1 LTQYVELAI
10 QHVGNRGI
18 VVPVADVFEK
28 INDHDELYMS
38 LYRFDKE
45 LLDHFRIRRTIAN
58 YQGKYSLPY
67 ILFDIDKGEAS
78 DSDLLIFVN
87 QFIEELDLPDEYI
100 QPWFSGRGYHIVVPN
115 LFGLEASHDLPAIM
129 KATMAKNFP
138 EADKIYD
145 GARLIRVG
153 YTKNI
158 KSGLFKT
165 PFHIDEI
172 RSFSAEDII
181 GMSSAMRKGFQH
193 KPFANDIESLWKD
206 KVTTDTTAT
215 AGLAFNFRHK
225 KDVGES
231 PKHIVNGDAEK
242 EMNGVVTCVQKI
254 FNEGPVEGTRHINL
268 IRMISAYRR
277 HGLPREA
284 VHSIIRD
291 WLSDEKGISPYEA
304 KIQVNQIFDKGYRF
318 GCDDHVLAK
327 YCDSRCVY
335 FTGKNLTLHGQDSNS
350 MEQSFANYAKQDFSH
365 TAINLYD
372 YYHSIGNDWMMYPKE
387 FIVVTGVTGL
397 GKTAWVQNLM
407 VMVNTFK
414 TLFFS
419 LELHRDLAYRRFIQM
434 AHNMAKHE
442 VFEFYQK
449 EDSGLSDA
457 IKHIQIVTETPE
469 LSALERMVAE
479 IKPKLIVVDTTDE
492 ISIRGMKSFDKDV
505 QVALGLKHIAE
516 KFNIIVIGIHHT
528 DKATLRGGKVSLA
541 SLKGT
546 SAYVQKADK
555 VLAINGKAK
564 HLYRSLDALKARD
577 EKEISIPFELVRKS
591 FWYKEIK
598 RGEVDER

>member
-1 LTQYVELAI
+1 MTQYVELAI
-10 QHVGNRGI
+10 QHVNNRGI
-18 VVPVADVFEK
+18 IAPVADVFGK
-28 INDHDELYMS
+28 YINDQDELYMS
-38 LYRFDKE
+38 LYRFDKD
-45 LLDHFRIRRTIAN
+45 LVDHFRIRRTIKLFK
-58 YQGKYSLPY
+58 GKYYLPY
-67 ILFDIDKGEAS
+67 ILFDIDKGEAN
-78 DSDLLIFVN
+78 DADLLIYVN
-87 QFIEELDLPDEYI
+87 QFIEELDLPEEHI

-115 LFGLEASHDLPAIM
+115 LLGLEPSHDLPAIM
-129 KATMAKNFP
+129 KATMGKHFP
-138 EADKIYD
+138 EADNIYD
-145 GARLIRVG
+145 GARIIRVG

-158 KSGLFKT
+158 KSGLYKT
-165 PFHIDEI
+165 PFSVDEL
-172 RSFSAEDII
+172 RNFSAEDVL
-181 GMSSAMRKGFQH
+181 GMSSAVRRNFQH
-193 KPFANDIESLWKD
+193 IPFATDIKPIWAD
-206 KVTTDTTAT
+206 KVTTE
-215 AGLAFNFRHK
+215 GVKEYNRVLSFK
-225 KDVGES
+225 KSDDVS
-231 PKHIVNGDAEK
+231 VPAKMPNGTAEK

-254 FNEGPVEGTRHINL
+254 FNEGPVEGTRHVNM
-268 IRMISAYRR
+268 IRMISGYRR
-277 HGLPREA
+277 HGIPREA
-284 VHSIIRD
+284 VHSIMRD
-291 WLSDEKGISPYEA
+291 WAVGKDMTEYEV
-304 KIQVNQIFDKGYRF
+304 KIQVNNIYDKGYRF

-327 YCDSRCVY
+327 YCDSRCIF
-335 FTGKNLTLHGQDSNS
+335 FTGKNSTLHGQDSTS
-350 MEQSFANYAKQDFSH
+350 MEASFANYAKQDFAQ

-387 FIVVTGVTGL
+387 FIVVTGITGL

-434 AHNMAKHE
+434 AHDMTKHE
-442 VFEFYQK
+442 VFEYYQK
-449 EDSGLSDA
+449 QDTGLGDA
-457 IKHIQIVTETPE
+457 IRHIEIITATPE

-479 IKPKLIVVDTTDE
+479 TKPKLVVVDTTDE
-492 ISIRGMKSFDKDV
+492 ISIQGMKSFDKDV

-555 VLAINGKAK
+555 VLAINGTAK